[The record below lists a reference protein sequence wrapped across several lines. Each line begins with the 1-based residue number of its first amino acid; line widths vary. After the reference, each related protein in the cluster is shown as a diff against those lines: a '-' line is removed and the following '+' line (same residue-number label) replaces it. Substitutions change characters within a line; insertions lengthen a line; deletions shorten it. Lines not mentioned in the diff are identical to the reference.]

1 VTRRQLLGGMAAS
14 LTVSDVIAP
23 KMFAAFD
30 RPLGVQVYTVRSLLP
45 TKGEETLRAIAAI
58 GYKEVEISLDD
69 AKKFAAVLKATGL
82 RATGA
87 HIDADQSR
95 PQALDEF
102 IGKAKDLGIPAIG
115 VAYVTPAQR
124 KDPAEFWPRF
134 VDGLNRTGEQCAK
147 AGLTF
152 YYHHHNFEFD
162 PKFRAID
169 VLHEK
174 LGKDVKLEI
183 DCFWASV
190 GGADPAT
197 MIDKWSGRIFA
208 LHLKDKAKG
217 TPNSYDTNFLKP
229 AEFREVGAGMID
241 WSVVLKHA
249 IRAGVQHFYVE
260 QDYTPGDPI
269 ESLKKSY
276 DYLRKVS

>member
-14 LTVSDVIAP
+14 LTAQ

-30 RPLGVQVYTVRSLLP
+30 RPLGVQVYTVRSVLP

-58 GYKEVEISLDD
+58 GYKEVEINFDD
-69 AKKFAAVLKATGL
+69 AKKYAAVLKETGL
-82 RATGA
+82 RATGS
-87 HIDADQSR
+87 HIQADGHR
-95 PQALDEF
+95 PQKFDEF
-102 IGKAKDLGIPAIG
+102 VAQAKELGIPAIG
-115 VAYVTPAQR
+115 VAYVPPAQR
-124 KDPAEFWPRF
+124 VDPAAFWPRF
-134 VDGLNRTGEQCAK
+134 IDKTLNWSGEQCAK

-162 PKFRAID
+162 PRFRAID
-169 VLHEK
+169 LMHEK
-174 LGKDVKLEI
+174 LTKDVKLEI

-190 GGADPAT
+190 GGTDPASL
-197 MIDKWSGRIFA
+197 IEKWSGRIFA

-217 TPNSYDTNFLKP
+217 TRESYETDKVKHEEFL
-229 AEFREVGAGMID
+229 EVGAGSID
-241 WSVVLKHA
+241 WSKVLKA
-249 IRAGVQHFYVE
+249 AARAGVQHYYVE

-276 DYLRKVS
+276 AYLRKVS

>member
-1 VTRRQLLGGMAAS
+1 MAAS
-14 LTVSDVIAP
+14 FSFPL
-23 KMFAAFD
+23 FAGFD
-30 RPLGVQVYTVRSLLP
+30 RPLGVQVYTVRSQLA

-58 GYKEVEISLDD
+58 GYTEVEIGLDD
-69 AKKFAAVLKATGL
+69 AKKFAAVLKETGL
-82 RATGA
+82 RATGS
-87 HIDADQSR
+87 HIDGTSK
-95 PQALDEF
+95 ALDKIDEF
-102 IGKAKDLGIPAIG
+102 IGHAKELAIPAIG
-115 VAYVTPAQR
+115 LAYVPAR
-124 KDPAEFWPRF
+124 ERADPAEFWPRF
-134 VDGLNRTGEQCAK
+134 AHQLNQAGERCKK

-174 LGKDVKLEI
+174 LSKDVKLEI

-190 GGADPAT
+190 GGTDPVSL
-197 MIDKWSGRIFA
+197 IEQWNGRLFA

-217 TPNSYDTNFLKP
+217 TPNSYDTDKVKHEEFL
-229 AEFREVGAGMID
+229 EVGAGAID
-241 WSVVLKHA
+241 WGKVLK
-249 IRAGVQHFYVE
+249 AGAKAGARHFYVE

-276 DYLRKVS
+276 AYLRKM

>member
-1 VTRRQLLGGMAAS
+1 MLGGMAAS
-14 LTVSDVIAP
+14 LAASKI
-23 KMFAAFD
+23 FAAFD

-58 GYKEVEISLDD
+58 GYKEVEIGLDD
-69 AKKFAAVLKATGL
+69 ATKFAAVLKETGL
-82 RATGA
+82 RATGS
-87 HIDADQSR
+87 HIEADRSR
-95 PQALDEF
+95 PQKLDEF
-102 IGKAKDLGIPAIG
+102 IGQAKELGIPAIG
-115 VAYVTPAQR
+115 VAYVTPGQR

-134 VDGLNRTGEQCAK
+134 VETLNWSGEQCKK

-169 VLHEK
+169 VLHDK

-190 GGADPAT
+190 GGTDPVNL
-197 MIDKWSGRIFA
+197 IEQWNGRLFA

-217 TPNSYDTNFLKP
+217 TPDSYDTDKVKHEEFL
-229 AEFREVGAGMID
+229 EVGAGAID
-241 WSVVLKHA
+241 WPKVLK
-249 IRAGVQHFYVE
+249 AGVKAGAQHFYVE

-276 DYLRKVS
+276 AYLRKMS